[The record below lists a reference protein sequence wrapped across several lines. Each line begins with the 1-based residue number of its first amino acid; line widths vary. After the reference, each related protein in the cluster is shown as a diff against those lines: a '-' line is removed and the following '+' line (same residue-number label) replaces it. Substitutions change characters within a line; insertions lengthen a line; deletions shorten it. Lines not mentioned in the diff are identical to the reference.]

1 MKASSRDPGAG
12 ERDPGMLLLMNQLQ
26 GSVECL
32 SLIGHKNM
40 RKKYFCAQL
49 SETSFFCHTAF
60 VILLYDRVYLQTQL
74 FIIFIVIIIII
85 IVISIN

>member
-1 MKASSRDPGAG
+1 
-12 ERDPGMLLLMNQLQ
+12 MLCLKNEFPD
-26 GSVECL
+26 SFECL

-40 RKKYFCAQL
+40 RKKYFCAQ

-60 VILLYDRVYLQTQL
+60 VIFLYDGVYLQTQL
-74 FIIFIVIIIII
+74 FIIIIIIIII

>member
-40 RKKYFCAQL
+40 RKKYFCAQ
-49 SETSFFCHTAF
+49 SETSFFCRTAF
-60 VILLYDRVYLQTQL
+60 VIFLYDGVYLQTQL
-74 FIIFIVIIIII
+74 FIIIIIIIII

>member
-1 MKASSRDPGAG
+1 
-12 ERDPGMLLLMNQLQ
+12 MNQLQ

-40 RKKYFCAQL
+40 RKKYFCAQ
-49 SETSFFCHTAF
+49 SETSFFCHTF
-60 VILLYDRVYLQTQL
+60 VIFLYDGVYLQTQL
-74 FIIFIVIIIII
+74 FIIIIIIIII

>member
-12 ERDPGMLLLMNQLQ
+12 ERDSGMFLFMNQLQ

-32 SLIGHKNM
+32 SLIGDKNM
-40 RKKYFCAQL
+40 RKKYFCAQ
-49 SETSFFCHTAF
+49 SETSFFCHAAF
-60 VILLYDRVYLQTQL
+60 VIFLYDGVNLQTQL
-74 FIIFIVIIIII
+74 FIIIIFIIII

>member
-1 MKASSRDPGAG
+1 MKASSRDPGVG

-40 RKKYFCAQL
+40 CKKYFCAQ

-60 VILLYDRVYLQTQL
+60 VIFLYDGVYLQTQL
-74 FIIFIVIIIII
+74 FIIIIIIIII